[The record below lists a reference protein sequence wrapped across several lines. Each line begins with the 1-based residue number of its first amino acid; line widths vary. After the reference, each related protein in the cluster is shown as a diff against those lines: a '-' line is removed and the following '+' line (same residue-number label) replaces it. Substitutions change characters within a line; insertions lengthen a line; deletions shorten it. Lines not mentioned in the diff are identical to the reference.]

1 MKFLIYGLYVSKLSN
16 YLNNLE
22 SSFVAGFEVILFSV
36 FVLDPVIYWEN
47 ILLCYMWVIQKSVT

>member
-36 FVLDPVIYWEN
+36 FVLDPVIY
-47 ILLCYMWVIQKSVT
+47 